1 MISRISALVDAL
13 ARLNGCH
20 NPSSRAYKNRN
31 PLLLK
36 VFSEKHVRDAD
47 GYRIFSSW
55 ASGYTNSENDLTI
68 KVSGKSHSKLQSTD
82 TLRDLVKFFGNQ
94 GCAARGVKNFL
105 RAALEND
112 EIYENTKLEW
122 FIEDTKVKEIGE

>member
-20 NPSSRAYKNRN
+20 DPASRAYKNRN

-36 VFSEKHVRDAD
+36 AFSEKHIRDAD

-55 ASGYTNSENDLTI
+55 AAGYNNSENDLQI
-68 KVSGKSHSKLQSTD
+68 KCNGKSHSKLQTTD
-82 TLRDLVKFFGNQ
+82 TLKDLVKFFGSD
-94 GCAARGVKNFL
+94 GSATRGVKNFI
-105 RAALEND
+105 RHALNRD
-112 EIYENTKLEW
+112 DVYENTPLSFFVEDIEKL
-122 FIEDTKVKEIGE
+122 GE